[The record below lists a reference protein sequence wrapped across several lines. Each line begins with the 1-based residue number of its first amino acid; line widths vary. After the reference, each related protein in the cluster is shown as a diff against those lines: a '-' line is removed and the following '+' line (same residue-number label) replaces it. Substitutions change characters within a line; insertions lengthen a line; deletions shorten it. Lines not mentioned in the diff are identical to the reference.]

1 MPRFTGATE
10 NEHSEYVQ
18 VAASQTTAQVSRS
31 GDATAGRDYLHHL
44 IVVRPSSTPGAVTVF
59 DGGTTLIAIP
69 AGAGDGTLPY
79 TLPIGVTCRSTK
91 GFNITTGASVAV
103 VAVGRFGV

>member
-1 MPRFTGATE
+1 MPRFVGPQE
-10 NEHSEYVQ
+10 LEHSQYVQ
-18 VAASQTTAQVSRS
+18 VAASQTTAQISRS
-31 GDATAGRDYLHHL
+31 GDGTAGRDYLHHL

-59 DGGTTLIAIP
+59 DGATTLLTIP

-79 TLPIGVTCRSTK
+79 TLPIGVTSQTTK

-103 VAVGRFGV
+103 VAVGRFGA

>member
-1 MPRFTGATE
+1 MPRFVGPQE
-10 NEHSEYVQ
+10 QEHSDYVQ

-31 GDATAGRDYLHHL
+31 GDATAGRDYLSHV

-59 DGGTTLIAIP
+59 DGSTALLTIP

-91 GFNITTGASVAV
+91 GFVITTGASVAV
-103 VAVGRFGV
+103 VAVGRFGA